1 MKSVTSLTPP
11 LSTQR
16 AFTLIEILVA
26 VAIVAIIAAIA
37 LPAYSSFIYKS
48 DVRAAQADLLSLSLK
63 MESQYQRTL
72 SYPILPD
79 DKKTTTDGIKEVLK
93 GWSPNSNAR
102 DFNFKFETNT
112 ASTYKITAEGKSGS
126 RQKDCTISL
135 TQDNVRATA
144 NCKYVDSG
152 KWL

>member
-1 MKSVTSLTPP
+1 MKSVTSLNAT
-11 LSTQR
+11 LLNQR
-16 AFTLIEILVA
+16 AFTLIEILIA
-26 VAIVAIIAAIA
+26 VAITAIIAAIA
-37 LPAYSSFIYKS
+37 WPAYSSFIYKS

-102 DFNFKFETNT
+102 DFNFTFEDNT
-112 ASTYKITAEGKSGS
+112 ASTYKITAKGKDDS
-126 RQKDCTISL
+126 RQKNCTISL
-135 TQDNVRATA
+135 TQDNVRTSA
-144 NCKYVDSG
+144 NCKHITAG